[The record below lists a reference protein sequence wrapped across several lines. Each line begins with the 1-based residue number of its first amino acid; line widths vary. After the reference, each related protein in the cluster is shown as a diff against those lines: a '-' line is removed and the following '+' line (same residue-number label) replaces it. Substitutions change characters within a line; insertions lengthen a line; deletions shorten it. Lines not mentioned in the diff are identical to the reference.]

1 MKHRMAVAALVAF
14 CILSVHSN
22 VSAMWQE
29 DGNLIVT
36 GASESFWFPE
46 ICSDGDGGSIIIW
59 QDYTGGYYIL
69 HAQRID
75 SYGHRLWPTSGIPM
89 NGLATGDQ
97 IFNRII
103 PDGEGGAI
111 VLWVHD
117 FYGVADIYAQRIDA
131 DGNLLWG
138 ANGVAV
144 CTATGQQYEADL
156 VSDGTGGAI
165 FTWADGRGTDI
176 DIYVQRVS
184 AAGSPLWT
192 ADGLSMTSAAGTQE
206 NPRIAS
212 DNNGGAI
219 VAWED
224 NRGADQDIYVR
235 HVSAYGN
242 VDWLGDGLPVCV
254 FTGWQDEPV
263 ISSDG
268 AGGAIIAWRDQR
280 TTPYSIYAQR
290 VDRMQTARWNANG
303 NIVNDPSFFAGLP
316 TIIPDGYG
324 GVFAAWY
331 ERLGSSYFMTAQ
343 RMSADGDMLWGTGG
357 QKIFEMEW
365 SFDKPSLVPDD
376 QEGVIVVWTDDRVG
390 NMDVYAQRLNN
401 AGEFYWQYG
410 GRVVS
415 DAFDDQGYAHAVT
428 DGDGGAIVSFHD
440 GRTGVQEIYSQR
452 ITAEGF
458 WGYPCPDIYSA
469 KDVPGDEGGQVNI
482 AWYASRLDNTSEP
495 MISHYSL
502 WRSIEESAA
511 MLAMRSSA
519 VITADALEVTLETN
533 PGAVRAGE
541 LLGEPYFWELV
552 GTVGASF
559 IETYAAVIPTLFDST
574 DTSPGNHYFQIMAH
588 TEDPLTFWISE
599 PDSAYSVDNLAPAAP
614 LGLAGEQIFTP
625 EGMLLT
631 WDPNVEPDLAGYKI
645 YRGPSETFEPGPG
658 NFVASTPDTMTLDD
672 GWTWEPGYWYKIA
685 AVDIHGNESLF
696 TVLAPDLVTGDDPMP
711 VPDVTFL
718 SQNFPNPFN
727 PVTTIGFGINESGH
741 VSIRIYDAAGR
752 LVTTLVDESRT
763 AGRYT
768 TEWNG
773 KSADGTHAASG
784 VYFYRL
790 ITKEFK
796 ETKKM
801 ILLR

>member
-1 MKHRMAVAALVAF
+1 MKRCIILIAVLSLF
-14 CILSVHSN
+14 ILTVPSD

-36 GASESFWFPE
+36 GSFESFWFPE
-46 ICSDGDGGSIIIW
+46 NCSDGEGGAIIVW
-59 QDYTGGYYIL
+59 QDLTGSEYIL

-75 SYGHRLWPTSGIPM
+75 SYGHRLWPAVGIPL
-89 NGLATGDQ
+89 NGLTTGDQ
-97 IFNRII
+97 IFNRVIA
-103 PDGEGGAI
+103 DGEGGAI
-111 VLWVHD
+111 VVWVQD
-117 FYGVADIYAQRIDA
+117 YYGVADIYAQRIDA

-138 ANGVAV
+138 ANALAV
-144 CTATGQQYEADL
+144 CTATGQKYEPDL
-156 VSDGTGGAI
+156 LSDGAGGAI
-165 FTWADGRGTDI
+165 FTWADFRGADS

-192 ADGLSMTSAAGTQE
+192 ANGLSMTSAAGTQE

-235 HVSAYGN
+235 HVSAYGT
-242 VDWLGDGLPVCV
+242 VDWLGDGVPVCV
-254 FTGWQDEPV
+254 LAGWQDEPV

-280 TTPYSIYAQR
+280 TTPYGIYAQR
-290 VDRMQTARWNANG
+290 VDRNQTARWNANG
-303 NIVNDPSFFAGLP
+303 NIVNDPLFFAGLP
-316 TIIPDGYG
+316 TIMPDGYG
-324 GVFAAWY
+324 GVFVAWF
-331 ERLGSSYFMTAQ
+331 EKLGTTFFMTAQ
-343 RMSADGDMLWGTGG
+343 RISDAGDTLWGIGG
-357 QKIFEMEW
+357 RKIHEMEW
-365 SFDKPSLVPDD
+365 SFDEPVLVPDD

-401 AGEFYWQYG
+401 AGDHHWQDG
-410 GRVVS
+410 GRLVS
-415 DAFDDQGYAHAVT
+415 SAFDDQGYAQAVT

-452 ITAEGF
+452 ITAEGE

-469 KDVPGDEGGQVNI
+469 KDVPGDEGGQVNL

-495 MISHYSL
+495 MIAHYSL
-502 WRSIEESAA
+502 WRAIEESAA
-511 MLAMRSSA
+511 MLAMRSGDVPS
-519 VITADALEVTLETN
+519 VDELEITLETK

-552 GTVGASF
+552 GTVGSSF
-559 IETYAAVIPTLFDST
+559 IETYAAVMPTLFDST

-599 PDSAYSVDNLAPAAP
+599 PDSAYSVDNLAPCAP
-614 LGLAGEQIFTP
+614 LALAGEQSFTP
-625 EGMLLT
+625 EGLSLT
-631 WDPNVEPDLAGYKI
+631 WTPNEEPDLDCYRI
-645 YRGPSETFEPGPG
+645 YRGTDPGFDPG
-658 NFVASTPDTMTLDD
+658 TGNLLAEQCDTLLLDG
-672 GWTWEPGYWYKIA
+672 GWRWDVGFWYKVT
-685 AVDIHGNESLF
+685 AVDIHGNESLYAVF
-696 TVLAPDLVTGDDPMP
+696 GPDMVTGDDPIP
-711 VPDVTFL
+711 APNATFL
-718 SQNFPNPFN
+718 AQNYPNPFN
-727 PVTTIGFGINESGH
+727 PNTEIAFGLKSGGFVNLSIYNAAGQLVTVLINES
-741 VSIRIYDAAGR
+741 RPAGP
-752 LVTTLVDESRT
+752 
-763 AGRYT
+763 YT
-768 TEWNG
+768 TVWNG
-773 KSADGTHAASG
+773 KAENGTTAASG

-790 ITKEFK
+790 ITNEFE